1 MYVAVVTRNKSIA
14 VTTLHSLMT
23 IQMHAQ
29 SRNVHVE
36 VVFVEGLSELAKLVK
51 TGERIVWFD
60 YGTNL
65 DHDSIPRLFNVMEK
79 DIRAIVF
86 PAVIEGIDWDMFKKK
101 TIEGS
106 KEPLHQRGLN
116 FDTDVTKKIIGT
128 DLWDVEKTSAH
139 VWVMDSNHVNK
150 KLKSIQKNLSCDSY
164 EGLFQQ
170 LKANN
175 LRVAALP
182 SAVVVRCYT
191 HECLG
196 NILEMPG
203 VSMQA

>member
-1 MYVAVVTRNKSIA
+1 
-14 VTTLHSLMT
+14 
-23 IQMHAQ
+23 
-29 SRNVHVE
+29 
-36 VVFVEGLSELAKLVK
+36 
-51 TGERIVWFD
+51 
-60 YGTNL
+60 
-65 DHDSIPRLFNVMEK
+65 MEK

-106 KEPLHQRGLN
+106 KEPLHQRGLT
-116 FDTDVTKKIIGT
+116 FDTDVTKKIVGT
-128 DLWDVEKTSAH
+128 DLLDVEKTSAH